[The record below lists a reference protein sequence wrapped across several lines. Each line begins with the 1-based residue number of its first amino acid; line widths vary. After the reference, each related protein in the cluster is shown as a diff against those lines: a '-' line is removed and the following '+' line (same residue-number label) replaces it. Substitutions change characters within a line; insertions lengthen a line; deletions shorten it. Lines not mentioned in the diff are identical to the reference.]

1 MKIALEHPAASCMQM
16 FMHISLF
23 KKGVKKTCAGI
34 NPGNVGNN
42 PGNETVPGRPTAC
55 KN

>member
-1 MKIALEHPAASCMQM
+1 MKIALEHPAASCTQM

-34 NPGNVGNN
+34 NPGND
-42 PGNETVPGRPTAC
+42 TVPGRPTAC